1 MVNAATNSSPVILLC
16 LLCAAPAAA
25 EAGHGRARATAV
37 RTGAEALVGAPAEAA
52 PLDRVGE
59 SPRRLSGY
67 VMDDSTIRTAVAAWL
82 SDSAAAE
89 LTYGHISTWET
100 GGVTGIEYLFCAQS
114 STNWWLN
121 QGCNAAAASFNDD
134 ISAWDTSGVTSLFR
148 MFHTN
153 PAFNQDLSG
162 WSLDSVLYMEGVFIG
177 ASSFNQP
184 IGGWQV
190 QNVKK
195 MDLMFYKA
203 SSFNQ
208 DLSGWSLDSVTSIG
222 AMFHRASAF
231 DQDLGWCV
239 DDDVNLYGNMPG
251 GEEERSGAT
260 FYDTLCES
268 TSCGVGVKGVSCFD
282 PSPAPSPAP
291 MPAPTIS
298 PAPTTP
304 APTAAPSVAPS
315 PAPTASPTTAAPSV
329 SPAPTAMP
337 TEWWEEK
344 KNRRGIGLVLTIVVC
359 VVASVV
365 LLLAVSFC
373 FLAGTFGSCSKHK
386 KTKLPE
392 NPSSEKV

>member
-100 GGVTGIEYLFCAQS
+100 GGVTGMEYLFCAQS

-208 DLSGWSLDSVTSIG
+208 DLSGWCMDDSVNQMGEHGMSDATAWGSMACFTGITCGIRLVEGACAPTPRPRRRSRSCDGTRGWTPRSWYVSRVVLQSVVGLFRGHRTQCVSHVNGFPSFWRLPRLFRPTDADVTS
-222 AMFHRASAF
+222 
-231 DQDLGWCV
+231 
-239 DDDVNLYGNMPG
+239 P
-251 GEEERSGAT
+251 
-260 FYDTLCES
+260 S
-268 TSCGVGVKGVSCFD
+268 TSCVFF
-282 PSPAPSPAP
+282 PSPPKRAARREQ
-291 MPAPTIS
+291 
-298 PAPTTP
+298 
-304 APTAAPSVAPS
+304 TATGGFARGGAARGEGRRSVESRAGRADLGDHLGVVQGS
-315 PAPTASPTTAAPSV
+315 AFIVSMSV
-329 SPAPTAMP
+329 
-337 TEWWEEK
+337 
-344 KNRRGIGLVLTIVVC
+344 
-359 VVASVV
+359 
-365 LLLAVSFC
+365 
-373 FLAGTFGSCSKHK
+373 
-386 KTKLPE
+386 
-392 NPSSEKV
+392 